1 MGSRLGTDQPRDL
14 SRMLRLGGISSAGR
28 HCSTVMAAGQ
38 SRVGLKTMGILVWM
52 EYININIIKHK
63 YKYEYEYEYD
73 YEYDYK
79 YN

>member
-1 MGSRLGTDQPRDL
+1 
-14 SRMLRLGGISSAGR
+14 
-28 HCSTVMAAGQ
+28 MAAGQ

>member
-1 MGSRLGTDQPRDL
+1 MGSRLGTDQPGDL

-28 HCSTVMAAGQ
+28 HCSTVMAAGH

-52 EYININIIKHK
+52 EYININKIKYK
-63 YKYEYEYEYD
+63 YKYEYEY
-73 YEYDYK
+73 DYK